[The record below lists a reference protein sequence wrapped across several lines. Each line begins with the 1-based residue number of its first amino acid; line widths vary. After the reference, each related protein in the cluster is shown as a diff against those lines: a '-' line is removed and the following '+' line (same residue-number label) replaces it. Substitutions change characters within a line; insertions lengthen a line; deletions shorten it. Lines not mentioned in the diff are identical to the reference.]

1 MKLKVQRSEPVTRN
15 QQSGLFANPALLS
28 AAFSEEVLESGH
40 NSDVIELG
48 GDRFVVVSVRKH
60 NLPEVMPLA
69 EVRDGIAAQLLED
82 SARSKVLA
90 AARSVVAA
98 LRSGASIAEVAE
110 ENGYAWQAEPGAQ
123 RDNTNLPPE
132 VLNSAFQMPAPT
144 GDDAVVDLVM
154 TAAGDAQVVSLGR
167 VESGS
172 WDQLSEMEQLAL
184 RRQLSTEFANLLNT
198 EYQRGLRASA
208 DIVVR

>member
-1 MKLKVQRSEPVTRN
+1 
-15 QQSGLFANPALLS
+15 
-28 AAFSEEVLESGH
+28 
-40 NSDVIELG
+40 
-48 GDRFVVVSVRKH
+48 
-60 NLPEVMPLA
+60 
-69 EVRDGIAAQLLED
+69 
-82 SARSKVLA
+82 
-90 AARSVVAA
+90 
-98 LRSGASIAEVAE
+98 
-110 ENGYAWQAEPGAQ
+110 
-123 RDNTNLPPE
+123 
-132 VLNSAFQMPAPT
+132 MPAPT